1 MPDQPQLSLS
11 AIADERSVFTWKDF
25 SRFVQVA
32 PVERGW
38 LVLWGR
44 FRDQGRTRELAGQ
57 RTYLDLSGVRR
68 RVADSAFELTR
79 SPELVAE
86 AMMRFDRTPFP
97 VHVPTPLPEP
107 L

>member
-1 MPDQPQLSLS
+1 LITTGD
-11 AIADERSVFTWKDF
+11 DRSVFTWKDF

-44 FRDQGRTRELAGQ
+44 FRDGGRTRDLAGQ
-57 RTYLDLSGVRR
+57 RTYTDLSGARR
-68 RVADSAFELTR
+68 RVADSVFELTR
-79 SPELVAE
+79 SSELATE
-86 AMMRFDRTPFP
+86 AVIRFDRTQFP
-97 VHVPTPLPEP
+97 VHLITPLSDP